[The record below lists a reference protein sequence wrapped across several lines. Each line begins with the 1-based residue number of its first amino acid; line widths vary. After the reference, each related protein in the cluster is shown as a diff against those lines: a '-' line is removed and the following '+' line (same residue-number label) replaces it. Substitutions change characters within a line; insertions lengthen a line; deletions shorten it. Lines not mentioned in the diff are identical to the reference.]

1 MNTICIDDDNIGIF
15 HVFEMRIG
23 INEFDH
29 RILSLLKQQ
38 RETPEN
44 CFFFKICIYIQYDKN
59 QVGVGCKRMDLW
71 LGTNHSSFG
80 ANQLNLG
87 MNRLNLGGYEATVGT
102 NRLDTA

>member
-1 MNTICIDDDNIGIF
+1 MNLIITF
-15 HVFEMRIG
+15 YRY
-23 INEFDH
+23 
-29 RILSLLKQQ
+29 LSSSERHLK
-38 RETPEN
+38 N
-44 CFFFKICIYIQYDKN
+44 CFFFKFCIYIQYDKN